1 MEKPKTIYCGG
12 GKKMSK
18 DWLSVTLHLDK
29 AKEHFFTYEGKTY
42 VKLNINIKDE
52 VDQYDKDV
60 SVSVNTYKP
69 PTEEKVVAKTTVEES
84 PF

>member
-12 GKKMSK
+12 GKKMGK

-52 VDQYDKDV
+52 VDQ
-60 SVSVNTYKP
+60 
-69 PTEEKVVAKTTVEES
+69 
-84 PF
+84 